1 MKKYWQ
7 LLVIAG
13 IIVATISVHYIQVAN
28 AAKQNFNF
36 TFETVSGDDKYV
48 DSLVIEA
55 NLENENG
62 MVHHSVTIDKDETIM
77 LDRNR
82 YGYIPEQF
90 QQLIDKHKNFM
101 RGKLFNETNYF
112 EDDSKIIYV
121 EEPRGTWELNEGDT
135 YSYQIDLLNKSDNKK
150 VSFEVKSELKNRFN
164 WITIMNIAVE
174 NNEMKLFVRQIKN
187 NGDEEVYIITI
198 DLKKQEILSESLV
211 DTVTNDENTRESI
224 ELHNSYYNLAQE
236 KYNVYSL
243 TSYDPNK
250 EGFNIISRQVNVLN
264 METNEV
270 TPLQLPEGV
279 DYDMQSAVVDNN
291 YFVPVYITDTDTM
304 IYRYNIGQQ
313 RWLDPII
320 VPHPV
325 AVMDTSSN
333 NIGSQDGKLYVMN
346 ETKKGNILQIFNI
359 ESGTTLYEGI
369 LSTKNENEN
378 YHIWASRF
386 YEVTE

>member
-36 TFETVSGDDKYV
+36 KFETISGDDKYI

-55 NLENENG
+55 NLENG

-77 LDRNR
+77 LDRDR

-101 RGKLFNETNYF
+101 RGKAFNSNNFF

-121 EEPRGTWELNEGDT
+121 EEPSDTWELNEGDS
-135 YSYQIDLLNKSDNKK
+135 YAYQIDLLNKADNKK
-150 VSFEVKSELKNRFN
+150 VSFEVQSEIKNKFN
-164 WITIMNIAVE
+164 WIAIMNIAVV
-174 NNEMKLFVRQIKN
+174 NNEMKLFVRQFKN
-187 NGDEEVYIITI
+187 NGDEEVYVIII
-198 DLKKQEILSESLV
+198 DLKKQQILSESLV
-211 DTVTNDENTRESI
+211 DTVTNDENTRTSI

-250 EGFNIISRQVNVLN
+250 EGFNVISRQVNVLN

-279 DYDMQSAVVDNN
+279 DYDMQNAVVHDN
-291 YFVPVYITDTDTM
+291 YFIPVYITETETM

-320 VPHPV
+320 LPHPV
-325 AVMDTSSN
+325 AITDTSSN
-333 NIGSQDGKLYVMN
+333 NIGAQDGKLYVMN
-346 ETKKGNILQIFNI
+346 ETEKGNILQIFNI

-369 LSTKNENEN
+369 LSSNNENQTYN
-378 YHIWASRF
+378 IWASRF